1 MNVGDEWKAAFK
13 TKHDLYERLVMSFG
27 LNNTPSTFM
36 RLMNHALCDFL
47 REFVVDHFDDI

>member
-13 TKHDLYERLVMSFG
+13 TKHDLYERLVG

-36 RLMNHALCDFL
+36 RLMNHVLCDFL